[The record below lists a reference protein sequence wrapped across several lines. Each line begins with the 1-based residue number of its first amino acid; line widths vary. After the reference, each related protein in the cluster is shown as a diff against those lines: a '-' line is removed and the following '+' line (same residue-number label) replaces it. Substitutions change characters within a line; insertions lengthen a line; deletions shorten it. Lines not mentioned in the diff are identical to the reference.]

1 MYPII
6 YIAIALV
13 AGLALSRVVK
23 LVHLPNV
30 TGYLVAGLLVGP
42 ILGFILGEKHG
53 LVTESEL
60 HGLKILT
67 NLALGFIA
75 FSIGG
80 EFKLSAV
87 KKIGGKVVTI
97 TFVQALAAML
107 FVLAG
112 LFIAQ
117 SLGADIPT
125 PAIFLLAAIAT
136 ATAPAATLMVVKQ
149 YKAKGPVTDALLPVV
164 AFDDAI
170 GLMLFSIC
178 FAVAQALDGG
188 VLTVETALLEPL
200 REIFLSVL
208 VGAILGVILSLMMK
222 FFKSRANRL
231 CLMLTAVLLGVGL
244 SDVLHLS
251 SLLTCMMVGA
261 LFANMRG
268 DSVQILDGAER
279 WTPPLFMLFFV
290 LSGVELDLTVIPTVG
305 VIGVVYLICRS
316 LGKYFG
322 ARWGGTITKADKN
335 VKKYLGITLL
345 PQAGVAIGMAQL
357 VVSNVWHTPGI
368 SSIVLTVVLTATF
381 VYELVGPVLTKIAL
395 QRAGEVQKENGGL
408 LSKFRKKDPPT
419 PTPQV

>member
-6 YIAIALV
+6 YLALALI

-53 LVTESEL
+53 LITETEL
-60 HGLKILT
+60 GGLKILT
-67 NLALGFIA
+67 TLALGFIA

-87 KKIGGKVVTI
+87 KKIGGKIVTI
-97 TFVQALAAML
+97 TLLQAIAAL
-107 FVLAG
+107 VFVLAG

-117 SLGADIPT
+117 ALGANIPT

-136 ATAPAATLMVVKQ
+136 ATAPAATLMVVRQ

-170 GLMLFSIC
+170 GLILFSIC

-200 REIFLSVL
+200 KEIVLSVA
-208 VGAILGVILSLMMK
+208 VGSAIGAILSLMMK

-244 SDVLHLS
+244 SELLHLS
-251 SLLTCMMVGA
+251 SLLTCMMIGA

-290 LSGVELDLTVIPTVG
+290 LSGVELDLTVIPAVG
-305 VIGVVYLICRS
+305 IIGVVYLLCRS
-316 LGKYFG
+316 FGKYFG
-322 ARWGGTITKADKN
+322 ARWGGKITHAEKN
-335 VKKYLGITLL
+335 VTKYLGITLL

-357 VVSNVWHTPGI
+357 VVANVWQTERI
-368 SSIVLTVVLTATF
+368 ASIVLTVVLTATF

-395 QRAGEVQKENGGL
+395 QKAGEIQKEKGGL
-408 LSKFRKKDPPT
+408 FSKLGKKEPPA
-419 PTPQV
+419 PNAQ

>member
-6 YIAIALV
+6 YIALTLV

-30 TGYLVAGLLVGP
+30 TGYLVAGLLMGP

-53 LVTESEL
+53 LITEEQL
-60 HGLKILT
+60 DGLKILT
-67 NLALGFIA
+67 TLALGFIA

-97 TFVQALAAML
+97 TFLQAFAAMI
-107 FVLAG
+107 FVIGG
-112 LFIAQ
+112 LLVAQ
-117 SLGADIPT
+117 TLGADIPT
-125 PAIFLLAAIAT
+125 PAIFLLGAIAT
-136 ATAPAATLMVVKQ
+136 ATAPAATLMVVRQ

-170 GLMLFSIC
+170 GLILFSIC
-178 FAVAQALDGG
+178 FAIAQALDGG
-188 VLTVETALLEPL
+188 SLTVETALLEPL
-200 REIFLSVL
+200 REIGMSVA
-208 VGAILGVILSLMMK
+208 VGAGLGAVLGFMMK

-231 CLMLTAVLLGVGL
+231 CLMLTSVLLGVGL
-244 SDVLHLS
+244 SEVLHLS
-251 SLLTCMMVGA
+251 SLLTCMMIGA
-261 LFANMRG
+261 LFANLRG

-279 WTPPLFMLFFV
+279 WTPPLFMIFFV
-290 LSGVELDLTVIPTVG
+290 LSGVELDLTVIPLVG
-305 VIGVVYLICRS
+305 VIGVVYLACRS
-316 LGKYFG
+316 FGKYFG
-322 ARWGGTITKADKN
+322 ARWGGMITRADPN

-357 VVSNVWHTPGI
+357 VVSTTWQTQDI
-368 SSIVLTVVLTATF
+368 ASIVLTVVLTATF

-395 QRAGEVQKENGGL
+395 QRAGEVQKESGGL
-408 LSKFRKKDPPT
+408 LSKFKKKTPPT
-419 PTPQV
+419 AN

>member
-6 YIAIALV
+6 YLAIALV

-30 TGYLVAGLLVGP
+30 TGYLIAGLLVGP
-42 ILGFILGEKHG
+42 VLGFIVGEKHG
-53 LVTESEL
+53 LISESEL
-60 HGLKILT
+60 SGLKILT

-97 TFVQALAAML
+97 TFVQALSALL
-107 FVLAG
+107 FVLLG
-112 LFIAQ
+112 LFVAQ
-117 SLGADIPT
+117 AFGADIPT

-136 ATAPAATLMVVKQ
+136 ATAPAATLMVVRQ

-188 VLTVETALLEPL
+188 VLTIESALLEPL
-200 REIFLSVL
+200 REIVMSVV
-208 VGAILGVILSLMMK
+208 VGAALGAVLGLMMK

-244 SDVLHLS
+244 SEILHLS

-305 VIGVVYLICRS
+305 VIGIVYLICRS

-322 ARWGGTITKADKN
+322 ARWGGAMTKADKN

-357 VVSNVWHTPGI
+357 VVANAWQTEGI
-368 SSIVLTVVLTATF
+368 ASIVLTVVLTATF

-395 QRAGEVQKENGGL
+395 QRAGEVQKESGGL
-408 LSKFRKKDPPT
+408 LSKFRKKDPPA
-419 PTPQV
+419 PTTQG

>member
-6 YIAIALV
+6 YLALALI

-30 TGYLVAGLLVGP
+30 TGYLVAGLLIGP

-53 LVTESEL
+53 LVTVHEL
-60 HGLKILT
+60 EGLKILT

-80 EFKLSAV
+80 EFKLSAI

-97 TFVQALAAML
+97 TFIQAFAAMI
-107 FVLAG
+107 FVMAG

-117 SLGADIPT
+117 ACGANISTPT
-125 PAIFLLAAIAT
+125 IFLLSAIAT
-136 ATAPAATLMVVKQ
+136 ATAPAATLMVVRQ

-178 FAVAQALDGG
+178 FALAQAFDGG
-188 VLTVETALLEPL
+188 ALTVETALLAPL
-200 REIFLSVL
+200 KEIVLSVAVGAAL
-208 VGAILGVILSLMMK
+208 GAILSWMIK

-244 SDVLHLS
+244 SELLHLS

-290 LSGVELDLTVIPTVG
+290 LSGVELDLTVIPMVG
-305 VIGVVYLICRS
+305 IIGVVYLVCRS

-322 ARWGGTITKADKN
+322 ARWGGAITKADSN

-357 VVSNVWHTPGI
+357 VVSTSWQTPGI
-368 SSIVLTVVLTATF
+368 ASTVLTVVLTATF
-381 VYELVGPVLTKIAL
+381 VYELIGPVLTKIAL
-395 QRAGEVQKENGGL
+395 QKAGEVSKESGGL
-408 LSKFRKKDPPT
+408 FSKRKKQDPPT
-419 PTPQV
+419 PTEG